1 MAFSSTWAKIRLRS
15 ENNDTHTTGSNPVKT
30 MWNAR
35 ENHVKHPVKHH
46 VMLTV
51 LIAPSYKI
59 NATCEIS
66 CEILN
71 YFWNL

>member
-35 ENHVKHPVKHH
+35 ENHVKHPVKHN

-51 LIAPSYKI
+51 LIAPS
-59 NATCEIS
+59 
-66 CEILN
+66 
-71 YFWNL
+71 